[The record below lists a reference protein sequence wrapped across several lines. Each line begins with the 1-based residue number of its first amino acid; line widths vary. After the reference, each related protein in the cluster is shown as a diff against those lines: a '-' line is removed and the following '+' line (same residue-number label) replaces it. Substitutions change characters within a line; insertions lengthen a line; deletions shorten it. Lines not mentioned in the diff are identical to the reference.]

1 MTKNM
6 APNQEVAAPSNG
18 EIKNLLRR
26 RAQQTGKS
34 LRWNRNVL
42 LLTYAVLAAT
52 TIVALKVGSAAFAA
66 IVAVPGLAIVWGF
79 SLIQSKRL
87 EKELFEDELQA
98 YKELLSESQR
108 PAASIG
114 AEPRPVALRDSPL
127 SDRELEVLGQISLGK
142 SNKQAALEL
151 YISEQTVKNHLK
163 HIFTKLEVRD
173 RTSAIVI
180 AMKNG
185 WIKSQDPSVKK
196 EEEPSEG
203 DSER

>member
-1 MTKNM
+1 MTKNLR
-6 APNQEVAAPSNG
+6 PNGEAALPSNG
-18 EIKNLLRR
+18 EIKELLHR

-52 TIVALKVGSAAFAA
+52 TIVALKVGSAVFAA
-66 IVAVPGLAIVWGF
+66 IVAVPGLAIVWTF
-79 SLIQSKRL
+79 SVMQSKRL
-87 EKELFEDELQA
+87 EKEIFEEELQA
-98 YKELLSESQR
+98 YKDILSQSQR
-108 PAASIG
+108 EQSASDTG
-114 AEPRPVALRDSPL
+114 GPSVTYHDSPL
-127 SDRELEVLGQISLGK
+127 SDRELEVLSQIALGK

-180 AMKNG
+180 AMKSG
-185 WIKSQDPSVKK
+185 WIKTVDPSVKK
-196 EEEPSEG
+196 TDPPEA
-203 DSER
+203 DSTQ

>member
-1 MTKNM
+1 MKEDTR
-6 APNQEVAAPSNG
+6 PEAAEALPSNE
-18 EIKNLLRR
+18 EIRDMLRR

-52 TIVALKVGSAAFAA
+52 TIVALKVGSAVFAA
-66 IVAVPGLAIVWGF
+66 IVAVPGLAIVWAF
-79 SLIQSKRL
+79 SVVQSKRM
-87 EKELFEDELQA
+87 EKEIYEDEVRA
-98 YKELLSESQR
+98 YKDLLSVPRQTPPSPDPETSSDSQN
-108 PAASIG
+108 
-114 AEPRPVALRDSPL
+114 ESPL
-127 SDRELEVLGQISLGK
+127 SDRELEVLSQIASGK

-180 AMKNG
+180 AMRNG
-185 WIKSQDPSVKK
+185 WIESQDHSSKK
-196 EEEPSEG
+196 AP
-203 DSER
+203 

>member
-1 MTKNM
+1 MTKNT
-6 APNQEVAAPSNG
+6 APTQEVAAASNG
-18 EIKNLLRR
+18 EIRNLLRR

-87 EKELFEDELQA
+87 EKEIFEDELQA
-98 YKELLSESQR
+98 YKELLAESQR
-108 PAASIG
+108 PAASPV
-114 AEPRPVALRDSPL
+114 AEARPLALRDSPL
-127 SDRELEVLGQISLGK
+127 SDRELEVLGQIALGK

-185 WIKSQDPSVKK
+185 WIKSADPTVKK
-196 EEEPSEG
+196 EEPSEG
-203 DSER
+203 NSEH

>member
-1 MTKNM
+1 MTKNT
-6 APNQEVAAPSNG
+6 APAQEVAAPSNG
-18 EIKNLLRR
+18 EIANLLRR

-87 EKELFEDELQA
+87 EKEIFEDELQA

-108 PAASIG
+108 PAASSG
-114 AEPRPVALRDSPL
+114 AETRPLALRDSPL
-127 SDRELEVLGQISLGK
+127 SDRELEVLSQIALGK

-151 YISEQTVKNHLK
+151 YISEQTVKNPLK

-185 WIKSQDPSVKK
+185 WIKSADPTVKK
-196 EEEPSEG
+196 EEPSQG
-203 DSER
+203 NADR

>member
-1 MTKNM
+1 MTKNI
-6 APNQEVAAPSNG
+6 APTQEVAAPSNG
-18 EIKNLLRR
+18 EIRNLLHR

-87 EKELFEDELQA
+87 EKEIFEDELQA

-108 PAASIG
+108 LAASAD
-114 AEPRPVALRDSPL
+114 AETRPVALRDSPL
-127 SDRELEVLGQISLGK
+127 SDRELEVLAQIALGK

-173 RTSAIVI
+173 RTSAIVM

-185 WIKSQDPSVKK
+185 WIKSADPTVKN
-196 EEEPSEG
+196 EEPSEG
-203 DSER
+203 NSER

>member
-1 MTKNM
+1 MTKNI
-6 APNQEVAAPSNG
+6 APTQEVAAPSNG
-18 EIKNLLRR
+18 EIRNLLHR

-87 EKELFEDELQA
+87 EKEIFEDELQA

-108 PAASIG
+108 PAASTN
-114 AEPRPVALRDSPL
+114 AETRPVALRDSPL
-127 SDRELEVLGQISLGK
+127 SDRELEVLAQIALGK

-173 RTSAIVI
+173 RTSAIVM

-185 WIKSQDPSVKK
+185 WIKSADPTVKN
-196 EEEPSEG
+196 EEPSEG
-203 DSER
+203 NSER

>member
-1 MTKNM
+1 MKYTQ
-6 APNQEVAAPSNG
+6 PTQEVSAPSND
-18 EIKNLLRR
+18 EIRRLLRR

-34 LRWNRNVL
+34 LRWNRNIL

-87 EKELFEDELQA
+87 EKEIFEDELQA

-108 PAASIG
+108 PVGPSALQ
-114 AEPRPVALRDSPL
+114 PRATALADSPL
-127 SDRELEVLGQISLGK
+127 SDRELEVLAQIALGK

-173 RTSAIVI
+173 RTSAIVM

-185 WIKSQDPSVKK
+185 WIKSQDPTAKNQ
-196 EEEPSEG
+196 EPLEDNSAH
-203 DSER
+203 